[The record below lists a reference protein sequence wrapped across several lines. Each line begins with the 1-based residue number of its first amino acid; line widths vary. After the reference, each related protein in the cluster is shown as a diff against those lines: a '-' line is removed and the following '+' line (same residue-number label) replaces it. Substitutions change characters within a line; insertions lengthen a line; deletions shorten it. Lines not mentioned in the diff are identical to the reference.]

1 MISFRSTL
9 DRRMKL
15 FNIWGS
21 SQARPTSILGAGG
34 GGGGGYCKAYI
45 YPGEDS
51 EENLIILL
59 PKSYFKL
66 HTFIHMHH

>member
-1 MISFRSTL
+1 MYDLIQVNSIKAYEAFQYMGVKPS
-9 DRRMKL
+9 KA
-15 FNIWGS
+15 NINSW
-21 SQARPTSILGAGG
+21 